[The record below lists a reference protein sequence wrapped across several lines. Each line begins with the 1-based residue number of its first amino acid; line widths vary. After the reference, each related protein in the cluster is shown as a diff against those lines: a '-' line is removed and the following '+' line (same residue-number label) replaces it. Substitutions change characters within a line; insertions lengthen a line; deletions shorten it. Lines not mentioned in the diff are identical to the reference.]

1 MRPAQP
7 ECHTWASWNP
17 HAGPIFQKSQ
27 VAPRRGVTCRA
38 HPAQGSG
45 TRIQTLVFSTPV
57 LFPGNA
63 SLVLLSSQQ
72 RPTRSDLWC
81 WLYCPGIWPWAS
93 RARAALPGLGPV
105 RVGHTA
111 KQGCWDVWP
120 FLTSNAPTPPPRP
133 GRVSSTGLLGTLSGS
148 LTCPGLMLLA
158 WRAPGSYLTTSSVW
172 EVETGS
178 ERYSHSLEVTQLRCS
193 RGGF

>member
-1 MRPAQP
+1 MSDVRPAQP

-17 HAGPIFQKSQ
+17 HAGPIFHKSQ

-45 TRIQTLVFSTPV
+45 TRIQTLVFSTLM

-72 RPTRSDLWC
+72 RPMRSDLWC
-81 WLYCPGIWPWAS
+81 WPCCPGGWPWVS
-93 RARAALPGLGPV
+93 GARAALSGLGPV

-120 FLTSNAPTPPPRP
+120 FLTSNAPPRR
-133 GRVSSTGLLGTLSGS
+133 GRVSSTGLLSALSGS
-148 LTCPGLMLLA
+148 LIGPGLMLLV
-158 WRAPGSYLTTSSVW
+158 WRAPGSYLSTVLCGRWAFPPFSRCGNRLR
-172 EVETGS
+172 EVQ
-178 ERYSHSLEVTQLRCS
+178 SLA
-193 RGGF
+193 